1 VSVDIY
7 RPTAQDRLSL
17 AELDLY
23 HRITAYRATL
33 GLPALPLSAALTT
46 TAGRHV
52 VDVRENIWA
61 ADLTLPRGANLH
73 SWSDAPYYEDGRNP
87 EAMWTAPARLG
98 TGYGSAG
105 YEIAA
110 AGQANA
116 AEALAGWRGS
126 PPHRAI
132 LDNSGVWA
140 DVSFAAI
147 GVGVE
152 TAAGAGP
159 YGGRVYFVWFGEAAD
174 ARGTPLILGT
184 AGSDRVTGTA
194 FADVVVGLSGADHIA
209 GGRGNDRLNGGNG
222 PDTLA
227 GGLGL
232 DRLVGGAGNDLV
244 VGGPGG
250 DRLYGGA
257 GDDLLIA
264 GTGRDWLSGGG
275 GADLFRYRSA
285 SEAGLGS
292 RRDTIADFTP
302 GRDHIDL
309 RAIDARADLPGDQA
323 FHFRGALP
331 LGGVPGAV
339 GYAGGVVSGD
349 LDGDGVADFA
359 IGLIGAPALGV
370 DDFLL

>member
-1 VSVDIY
+1 VSVNVH
-7 RPTAQDRLSL
+7 RPTAQDSLSL

-23 HRITAYRATL
+23 HRITAYRASL
-33 GLPALPLSAALTT
+33 GLAALPLSAALTA

-52 VDVRENIWA
+52 LDVRENIWA
-61 ADLTLPRGANLH
+61 ADLALPAGTNLH
-73 SWSDAPYYEDGRNP
+73 SWSDAPYYADGRNP

-98 TGYGSAG
+98 TGYGSSG

-116 AEALAGWRGS
+116 AEALVGWQGS

-132 LDNSGVWA
+132 LDNTGAWA

-174 ARGTPLILGT
+174 ARGAPQILGT
-184 AGSDRVTGTA
+184 PAGDRVTGTA
-194 FADVVVGLSGADHIA
+194 FADTVSALSGADRIA
-209 GGRGNDRLNGGNG
+209 GGGGGDELNGGNG
-222 PDTLA
+222 RDTIL

-232 DRLVGGAGNDLV
+232 DRLYGGAGHDIL

-250 DRLYGGA
+250 DRLHGGA
-257 GDDLLIA
+257 GNDLLI
-264 GTGRDWLSGGG
+264 GSSGRDWLSGGA

-285 SEAGLGS
+285 GEAGLGAQ
-292 RRDTIADFTP
+292 RDTIADFTP
-302 GRDHIDL
+302 GQDHVDL

-323 FHFRGALP
+323 FVFRGGLP

-349 LDGDGVADFA
+349 LDGDGAADFQ
-359 IGLIGAPALGV
+359 IGVSGAPALGA